1 MVDDSG
7 TPHVDAVNFLLT
19 KSGWWLL
26 AGFFVVLSA
35 ACGAAYKIGG
45 DVANS
50 ANTNYSTVDKLK
62 LDKLAED
69 TRTAAAELKQATSRF
84 NQLVNADDS
93 YKALRV
99 QLDKREVE
107 FVAISNEKLA
117 LETRI
122 AELNKDLEA
131 KKVELGKVILGSN
144 SYAIPTGKA
153 IMIADENIFTSVV
166 SRYGYSKFIVAF
178 NNDKKEVAPGDTF
191 QIPGL
196 KNPKCTIF
204 IKEYNDL
211 KGLLEVSAICAA
223 T

>member
-1 MVDDSG
+1 MADDSG
-7 TPHVDAVNFLLT
+7 TPHVDAVNFLMT

-69 TRTAAAELKQATSRF
+69 TRNAAAELKQATSRF
-84 NQLVNADDS
+84 NQLAGADDS
-93 YKALRV
+93 YKALKV
-99 QLDKREVE
+99 QSDKREIE
-107 FVAISNEKLA
+107 FAAVSKEKLA
-117 LETRI
+117 LEAKI
-122 AELNKDLEA
+122 ADLNKDLEA
-131 KKVELGKVILGSN
+131 KKAELGKIILGPN
-144 SYAIPTGKA
+144 SYAIPSDKA

-166 SRYGYSKFIVAF
+166 SRYGYSEFIVTF
-178 NNDKKEVAPGDTF
+178 NNDKKRVVLGDTF

-196 KNPKCTIF
+196 KNTKCTIF
-204 IKEYNDL
+204 IKEYNSP
-211 KGLLEVSAICAA
+211 KGLLEVSASCAA
-223 T
+223 V